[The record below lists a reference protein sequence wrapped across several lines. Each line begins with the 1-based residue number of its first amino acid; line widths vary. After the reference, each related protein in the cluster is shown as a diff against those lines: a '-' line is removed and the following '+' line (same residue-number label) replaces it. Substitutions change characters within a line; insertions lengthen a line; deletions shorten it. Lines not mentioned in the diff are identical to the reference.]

1 MAGKMTRKTLNDFL
15 LACKDDVC
23 IIPAPLF
30 GEFIQGMKIRDEKF
44 LESTSKLCQTQD
56 RLCFAIEHIASNM
69 HSEETNVH
77 RPPADDPNMLH
88 ETLVK
93 IGEKLDMLTEAVRE
107 GAISINNKMAGE
119 KVLKT
124 AEESISKIKELR
136 GQVLKTDKLSSYY
149 EELYTQDPPFVLEK
163 FRVQV
168 NDGVPEYELD
178 IRREEALSNAR
189 RQVRLMQVRM
199 NDFNQKIENLQEQV
213 SSVLSSPMISPT
225 EKIILE
231 DQMQKDEEQNAKEC
245 DEVFNHVK
253 AACSKELQSD
263 QTQFLLKFPS
273 TNPRY
278 RSRTNQ
284 NRPSDILEDYDE
296 NGNRLVSHL
305 DPKYK
310 KRQKRHR
317 RRKTHWNWRD

>member
-1 MAGKMTRKTLNDFL
+1 
-15 LACKDDVC
+15 
-23 IIPAPLF
+23 
-30 GEFIQGMKIRDEKF
+30 
-44 LESTSKLCQTQD
+44 
-56 RLCFAIEHIASNM
+56 
-69 HSEETNVH
+69 
-77 RPPADDPNMLH
+77 
-88 ETLVK
+88 
-93 IGEKLDMLTEAVRE
+93 
-107 GAISINNKMAGE
+107 MAGE

-213 SSVLSSPMISPT
+213 SSILSSPMISPT

-296 NGNRLVSHL
+296 NVNRLVSHL

-310 KRQKRHR
+310 KGQKRHR